1 MPVGKSSIDRI
12 AKATKK
18 PTEGIRSLAPE
29 VPAGDPAKPATPKK
43 TAKKPTAQAKKP
55 TAQAK
60 KPASTAEKAAAAA
73 RIPTIAS
80 GEELPFWLL

>member
-18 PTEGIRSLAPE
+18 PAEGIRSLAPE
-29 VPAGDPAKPATPKK
+29 VPAGDPAKPAAPKK
-43 TAKKPTAQAKKP
+43 AAKKPTAQ
-55 TAQAK
+55 TK

-73 RIPTIAS
+73 RIPTIAI
-80 GEELPFWLL
+80 GQELPFWLL